1 MTSISLSVILLA
13 KDKKNRLDRNN
24 TLNSLKAFSL
34 DSQQVKDLNL
44 SVSLASSNLQLVKK
58 VKITDEGDKFCCLL
72 LSNTTKKL
80 YNSALY
86 LFKKQYKLNR
96 TILSDQT
103 LNKIMRNNKLF
114 PQYTKIYRDLP
125 AKVSRNILQLFF
137 QNVKSFL
144 VLKQSEKLT
153 DAQKRRVKLP
163 KYYVQH
169 GLTVVIFDN
178 QALYKKAFDKEGVL
192 QLSGTDLKIKRER
205 FPEIKDFSQIDQVR
219 IVPSSRNDKNKKLS
233 DLLDDPHFH
242 FTVEIVYSLP
252 LSEARK
258 NNHSLHILHETVPAK
273 EIQGKYTKPKEQI
286 AEIYGTKE
294 FMQSVA
300 GIDQNLDQLSVGLIT
315 DEAGTS
321 AFNYDI
327 KYLKSV
333 NQYWNK
339 KKAELQ
345 AEISYQKELLSN
357 LKDRNNYNYGK
368 VKDLSY
374 YQSFLTDY
382 TVSQLI
388 RDTEILIKKL
398 ENKVKR
404 LTTKRN
410 QKIDN
415 YTHQLSRKLITHLSQ
430 LGVKN
435 VIYGKNVNLK
445 QEINLGK
452 VNNQNF
458 VQIPFNQLIERL
470 RYKAQLAGM
479 NFITVEESYTSK
491 TSFLDREKLHHY
503 KNNQPQKG
511 YTFLGQRFKR
521 SLFRSQLGYVIH
533 ADINASFN
541 IIRKVSGNEIYNYVD
556 LGSIRGSSPKRMRIA
571 LQ

>member
-58 VKITDEGDKFCCLL
+58 VKITDEEDKFCCLL

-144 VLKQSEKLT
+144 ALKQSEKLT

-410 QKIDN
+410 QKVDN
-415 YTHQLSRKLITHLSQ
+415 YTHQLSRKLINHLSQ
-430 LGVKN
+430 LGVRN

-479 NFITVEESYTSK
+479 NFMTVEESYTSK